1 MRRWIAPML
10 IAVAVFAAVPP
21 AQAAHSRDTFLL
33 MAEEENVGTAA
44 NGDHV
49 AVTVDEGAW
58 FDASPKSVSAT
69 GEFTHFDADGNVR
82 GAGTWTATSLI
93 SFDFYGCRFI
103 PSLGIDLGDDN
114 LCGGAVKMAV
124 MLDTPIGQFPGIL
137 TVFCV
142 VGPQA
147 PASHRPPAGEG
158 VKPDSETAHDTHA
171 AASSTKTKL
180 YGNGKTAGEIAIR
193 GGARPSTVL
202 HGPGNSQPHKAAP
215 CSGGHEIDVH
225 ALKSRRHG
233 TGCGSVGGP
242 TGSVGGGEEHKNSD
256 PGHSSDPS

>member
-1 MRRWIAPML
+1 MRRLIAPML
-10 IAVAVFAAVPP
+10 VAVAAFAATPA
-21 AQAAHSRDTFLL
+21 AQAAHSPDTFLL
-33 MAEEENVGTAA
+33 IAEEENTGTAA

-82 GAGTWTATSLI
+82 GAGTWTAMSLI

-103 PSLGIDLGDDN
+103 PSLGVDLGDDN

-158 VKPDSETAHDTHA
+158 VT
-171 AASSTKTKL
+171 L
-180 YGNGKTAGEIAIR
+180 N
-193 GGARPSTVL
+193 V
-202 HGPGNSQPHKAAP
+202 PGIVNFSH
-215 CSGGHEIDVH
+215 
-225 ALKSRRHG
+225 
-233 TGCGSVGGP
+233 T
-242 TGSVGGGEEHKNSD
+242 GGGDNIYIRT
-256 PGHSSDPS
+256 